1 MAVQLGLNFCS
12 VCSLVLLSSSTVS
25 GVDLTSASVQQW
37 AERIGTNG
45 ATFIDQKTGA
55 NVLKQAYENASF
67 STKDLDWRNVL
78 NKMKTDM
85 EIFFGK
91 KAQAL
96 RKLVN
101 GAEEA
106 FCNYTYNKNLKI
118 SDIDYPNSKD
128 LDQYMNKTG
137 LKLANN
143 NIFRTEISFSRSVV
157 HVPTDVYDGAVEIVN
172 GISWTSAL
180 DEVFKANRLDD
191 PTLSWQYFGLDKGF
205 LRIYPAKRWDSS
217 PSRVDLYD
225 ARHRPWYIQGATSP
239 KNVVILIDAS
249 GSMHGVPMR
258 IAKLAA
264 QSLIDT
270 FGDNDFFNVVYFSKN
285 AQVLCCDGTGPPLLQ
300 ATKKNKIYVKGK
312 LQGVGDGDVAMWK
325 HGLEK
330 AFELLERADNCSQ
343 CQQTIMVLSDGT
355 TESLSAVFDKK
366 NRDRKV
372 RVFTFAVGP
381 PAESTAVLQSMACKN
396 RGYFSRIQSVGAVRE
411 VNENNIRVLTRPM
424 AMAPKE
430 NTTKF
435 AVWTTVYKDATGL
448 DMVITGTL
456 PVFHRVQSSSN
467 CGSKDGMKDEERTKD
482 HFLGVMG
489 TDVPLQYLQ
498 NLMLHPLVGPGS
510 YLFAIDNNGMIVFH
524 PRLKTVY
531 GYLQDPPGVDLLD
544 VESAPNGTGIDE
556 LRKAMIDTI
565 RVTEE
570 PHGSGPGN
578 QSLEVYDLS
587 VDELRVDKRIM
598 NYYYDGVE
606 ETPFSVGMAT
616 PKLGYSYTTGLTE
629 EQVMRELHKQL
640 LKENKENVTVEKWP
654 YCKNVLLS
662 DANHLEQLIR
672 EIKTENKTICNHPQL
687 LSGLLVD
694 VNVTSTLSTLWR
706 FQASDG
712 IREIFLWSYWGLT
725 RSLSQDNTGMTPREK
740 YFRRVFGSQIP
751 SNSVIYSAP
760 YLSAKSDENSA
771 SVFAFKRIYNQQN
784 PASILGYK
792 RDMDR
797 FVEEMLHK
805 TTECL
810 EEGPEC
816 DTSCDRTS
824 QNEHEGIYC
833 YLLDENGFVVAGND
847 ESAAGKFFGRVDA
860 PVMQRLIRSDEDS
873 GPGVYNKVV
882 VTDFQAVCEEKNG
895 VNSHGTSF
903 MFKPLFSLSAYAE
916 WWTSKATW
924 SLLYLS
930 LYSWIFSGSS
940 EATEPMEDLPKNI
953 SCLKNMTT
961 YFATQANVLEN
972 GTTECNKC
980 QRFHVVASVPK
991 SNLFLVVVNGSCGK
1005 CAEPVPELG
1014 IPGEPTKITLEAV
1027 TEACKEPEY
1036 RKRPKRCF
1044 VSTDPEN
1051 GYMCGVG
1058 TISRASFRQVIAVQF
1073 WIIIFVWTS
1082 VGFL

>member
-45 ATFIDQKTGA
+45 STFIDQKTGA

-106 FCNYTYNKNLKI
+106 FCGYTYNKNLKI

-143 NIFRTEISFSRSVV
+143 NIFRTEISFNRSVV

-180 DEVFKANRLDD
+180 DEVFNANRLDD

-225 ARHRPWYIQGATSP
+225 ARQRPWYIQGATSP

-270 FGDNDFFNVVYFSKN
+270 FGDNDFFNVFSKN

-312 LQGVGDGDVAMWK
+312 LQGIRDGDVAMWK
-325 HGLEK
+325 HGMDK

-355 TESLSAVFDKK
+355 TESLSAFFDKH

-435 AVWTTVYKDATGL
+435 AVWTTVYRDATGL

-498 NLMLHPLVGPGS
+498 NLMLHPL
-510 YLFAIDNNGMIVFH
+510 
-524 PRLKTVY
+524 Y

-587 VDELRVDKRIM
+587 VDELRVDKRVM
-598 NYYYDGVE
+598 NYYYDGLE
-606 ETPFSVGMAT
+606 ETPF
-616 PKLGYSYTTGLTE
+616 
-629 EQVMRELHKQL
+629 R
-640 LKENKENVTVEKWP
+640 
-654 YCKNVLLS
+654 
-662 DANHLEQLIR
+662 
-672 EIKTENKTICNHPQL
+672 
-687 LSGLLVD
+687 
-694 VNVTSTLSTLWR
+694 
-706 FQASDG
+706 DG
-712 IREIFLWSYWGLT
+712 ISEIFLWSYWGLT

-751 SNSVIYSAP
+751 RNSVIYSAP

-771 SVFAFKRIYNQQN
+771 SVFAFKRIYNQQH

-792 RDMDR
+792 RDMGR
-797 FVEEMLHK
+797 FVDEMLYK

-847 ESAAGKFFGRVDA
+847 GS
-860 PVMQRLIRSDEDS
+860 
-873 GPGVYNKVV
+873 
-882 VTDFQAVCEEKNG
+882 
-895 VNSHGTSF
+895 
-903 MFKPLFSLSAYAE
+903 PLFSLSAYAE

-930 LYSWIFSGSS
+930 LY
-940 EATEPMEDLPKNI
+940 
-953 SCLKNMTT
+953 
-961 YFATQANVLEN
+961 
-972 GTTECNKC
+972 
-980 QRFHVVASVPK
+980 RFHVVASVPK

-1005 CAEPVPELG
+1005 CAEPVPEL
-1014 IPGEPTKITLEAV
+1014 AV
-1027 TEACKEPEY
+1027 TDACKEPGY

-1044 VSTDPEN
+1044 VSTDPET

-1073 WIIIFVWTS
+1073 WIIIFFWTS